1 MLSTLPADYTKS
13 ERPEKNAKVTNEV
26 LKRAEN
32 AIFAKAINAIRP
44 IEIKKISLDRAK
56 LYAGDRPSPDGNDGR
71 SRQGTIITSGNGGD
85 DVEEVAVST
94 ADIALPPITKP
105 RLSVKERLGCKVC

>member
-1 MLSTLPADYTKS
+1 MLSTLPADYTKL
-13 ERPEKNAKVTNEV
+13 EHPDKNAKVTNEV

-56 LYAGDRPSPDGNDGR
+56 LYAGDKPAPNDKDGQ
-71 SRQGTIITSGNGGD
+71 SRYGLNSVSGSGAE
-85 DVEEVAVST
+85 DVEETTLPT
-94 ADIALPPITKP
+94 ADTALLPVTKP